1 MLLSVIVLFTDDDRS
16 FLERAVSSIKK
27 GIKFSDYEVILID
40 NRTNDKTEIK
50 IDDTKII
57 SKGYNLN
64 CFEGRRL
71 GFENSKG
78 DFIWNFDVDDL
89 MIGELYEK
97 DINKSVDFMQ
107 MYYLFNPE
115 SNKKPILTKHL
126 PRAYGWNVWSR
137 LYNRNILRKIYD
149 RIEKPVD
156 IFMFEDKILFDF
168 VNSYK
173 PKYEYIERPI
183 YQYNVS
189 NATNRP
195 ENVKKNEKLLKTG
208 LEDYD
213 YIYGVMG
220 KKYMAKELKDRIERL
235 LQGAK

>member
-1 MLLSVIVLFTDDDRS
+1 
-16 FLERAVSSIKK
+16 
-27 GIKFSDYEVILID
+27 
-40 NRTNDKTEIK
+40 
-50 IDDTKII
+50 
-57 SKGYNLN
+57 
-64 CFEGRRL
+64 
-71 GFENSKG
+71 
-78 DFIWNFDVDDL
+78 
-89 MIGELYEK
+89 
-97 DINKSVDFMQ
+97 

-220 KKYMAKELKDRIERL
+220 KKYMAKELKNRIERL

>member
-1 MLLSVIVLFTDDDRS
+1 MLLSVIILFTDDDCS
-16 FLERAVSSIKK
+16 FLERTIYSIKK
-27 GIKFSDYEVILID
+27 GIKFSNYEIILVD
-40 NRTNDKTEIK
+40 NRTSNKSEIK
-50 IDDTKII
+50 IDNVKIVT
-57 SKGYNLN
+57 KGYNLN
-64 CFEGRRL
+64 CFEGRRF

-137 LYNRNILRKIYD
+137 LYNRNILQKIYSRID
-149 RIEKPVD
+149 RPVN
-156 IFMFEDKILFDF
+156 IFMYEDRILFDF

-173 PKYEYIERPI
+173 PTYEYIERPI
-183 YQYNVS
+183 YQYNIS
-189 NATNRP
+189 NATNIP
-195 ENVKKNEKLLKTG
+195 ENKNKNLDLIKTG
-208 LEDYD
+208 WDEYD
-213 YIYGVMG
+213 YVYDILG
-220 KKYMAKELKDRIERL
+220 KPYISKEIKKMIKWIIEH
-235 LQGAK
+235 